1 MNRSLG
7 HSSADSPGQR
17 QLPRYAVSVALAM
30 ILALAALLRLW
41 RLGAAGY
48 GSQYYAAGVLS
59 MLDSWHN
66 FFFNSFDPAGFVSV
80 DKPPLALWLQAASA
94 KVFGFSAWSVLLPQA
109 LEGTAAVALLYH
121 LVQRCCGRG
130 AALLAALFLALTP
143 VSVAIDRS
151 NNTDSCLVLAL
162 LAAAWVASLAAES
175 GSWRL
180 LLACMAVLGVAFN
193 VKMLAAIVI
202 LPPLVAVYL
211 LGAAAPMRRK
221 LAQLVPAAA
230 VLLIVS
236 LFWCVAYDLTPA
248 ASRPYAG
255 STQTNSMLEL
265 VIGEN
270 GVRRFVR
277 NARIGV
283 PASSGPSSPPAA
295 ASQPAPGS
303 QPTAAGAAN
312 GNRGQGRGADRVPIG
327 PLRLA
332 NPMLADQMGWLYP
345 LALFAAVAGLWRR
358 RPLPLGPQDSALLLW
373 AGWVLVYGLVLS
385 FAGGIFH
392 AYYLAAMAP
401 PVCALAA
408 LGVTRLWNGYRA
420 GGRRALALPCGLL
433 IVVAWEAYISYGYQ
447 ASQLVNLQG
456 VAGPPVQALRAVQNA
471 LLAASAGA
479 VLLAAG
485 VLLLAWKWP
494 RPLQAWSRPALWL
507 GVVALLLTPAA
518 WSLGS
523 ARRTGAA
530 NSPAAQPLSF
540 APDNPARG
548 RRPNTDAD
556 PRLLAFLAAHDHG
569 QRFLLATPS
578 SQQAAPIILATGK
591 AVLAMGG
598 FAGSDPILTPA
609 SLGRMVEAGQ
619 LRFALV
625 TEADPGG
632 FALRAQSV
640 LAVQAPLRDWIREHG
655 TVVDPALWRS
665 AQVTQRRTTFRAFRA
680 RNPRARRFN
689 ADTEL
694 FDLRP
699 DTPPEGD
706 SPATELQP

>member
-1 MNRSLG
+1 MSRTLERSNE
-7 HSSADSPGQR
+7 DSPAHR
-17 QLPRYAVSVALAM
+17 DFPKYAVSAALAM

-41 RLGAAGY
+41 RLGVGGF

-94 KVFGFSAWSVLLPQA
+94 RIFGFSAWSIQLPQA

-121 LVQRCCGRG
+121 LVQRRFGRPAG
-130 AALLAALFLALTP
+130 LLAALFLALTP

-162 LAAAWVASLAAES
+162 LAAAWAATLAAES
-175 GSWRL
+175 GSWRM
-180 LLACMAVLGVAFN
+180 LLACMALLGVAFN
-193 VKMLAAIVI
+193 VKMLAAIVV

-211 LGAAAPMRRK
+211 LGAPVPMRRK
-221 LAQLVPAAA
+221 VAYMLPAGA
-230 VLLIVS
+230 VLLAVS
-236 LFWCVAYDLTPA
+236 LPWCAAYDLTPA

-277 NARIGV
+277 RAHIG
-283 PASSGPSSPPAA
+283 AA
-295 ASQPAPGS
+295 AGS
-303 QPTAAGAAN
+303 QPIASSQPVSTGAVT
-312 GNRGQGRGADRVPIG
+312 GTRGVGRGSDRVPVG

-332 NPMLADQMGWLYP
+332 NPLLADQMGWLYP
-345 LALFAAVAGLWRR
+345 LALLAVAAGPWRR
-358 RPLPLGPQDSALLLW
+358 RALPLGPQDSALLLW
-373 AGWVLVYGLVLS
+373 AGWALIYGLVLS

-408 LGVTRLWNGYRA
+408 IGIMRLWNGYRE
-420 GGRRALALPCGLL
+420 GGRGALALPFWLL
-433 IVVAWEAYISYGYQ
+433 IVVAWEIYISRGYQ
-447 ASQLVNLQG
+447 AWQLNNLRQA
-456 VAGPPVQALRAVQNA
+456 AGPPAEALSSLYHA
-471 LLAASAGA
+471 LIAASAGA
-479 VLLAAG
+479 ALLSAG
-485 VLLLAWKWP
+485 LLLLAWARP
-494 RPLQAWSRPALWL
+494 RALKAWSRPALWV
-507 GVVALLLTPAA
+507 GVLAVLLTPAA

-523 ARRTGAA
+523 VRRSGAA
-530 NSPAAQPLSF
+530 NSPSAQPPSI
-540 APDNPARG
+540 ATDNTLRG
-548 RRPNTDAD
+548 RRSNTEAD
-556 PRLLAFLAAHDHG
+556 PRLLAFLALHDKG

-609 SLGRMVEAGQ
+609 SLSRMVQEGQ

-625 TEADPGG
+625 GEADPGG
-632 FALRAQSV
+632 FAVRAQAV
-640 LAVQAPLRDWIREHG
+640 QAVQAPLSDWIRGHG
-655 TVVDPALWRS
+655 SVVDPALWRS
-665 AQVTQRRTTFRAFRA
+665 AQVTPPRGTSDRP
-680 RNPRARRFN
+680 RNQRARRLN
-689 ADTEL
+689 ANTEL
-694 FDLRP
+694 FDLQP
-699 DTPPEGD
+699 KTPPEAGR
-706 SPATELQP
+706 PATGQQP

>member
-1 MNRSLG
+1 MNRILDR
-7 HSSADSPGQR
+7 SSEDSIAHR
-17 QLPRYAVSVALAM
+17 DLSTYAVCVALAL

-41 RLGAAGY
+41 RLGAAGF

-66 FFFNSFDPAGFVSV
+66 FFFNSFDPAGFVSI
-80 DKPPLALWLQAASA
+80 DKPPLALWLQAGTA
-94 KVFGFSAWSVLLPQA
+94 KAFGFSPWSVLLPQA
-109 LEGTAAVALLYH
+109 LEGTLAVALLYH
-121 LVQRCCGRG
+121 LVQRRCGRPAG
-130 AALLAALFLALTP
+130 LLAALFLALTP

-151 NNTDSCLVLAL
+151 NNTDSSLVLAL
-162 LAAAWVASLAAES
+162 LAAAWAATLAAES
-175 GSWRL
+175 GSWRML
-180 LLACMAVLGVAFN
+180 LVCMVLLGVAFN
-193 VKMLAAIVI
+193 VKMLAAIVV
-202 LPPLVAVYL
+202 LPPLLAVYL
-211 LGAAAPMRRK
+211 LGAPMPMRRK
-221 LAQLVPAAA
+221 LAHLLPAAA
-230 VLLIVS
+230 VLLAVS
-236 LFWCVAYDLTPA
+236 LVWCIAYDLTPA

-270 GVRRFVR
+270 GMRRFVR
-277 NARIGV
+277 TARIGAAGGSA
-283 PASSGPSSPPAA
+283 PGLQPAA
-295 ASQPAPGS
+295 GS
-303 QPTAAGAAN
+303 QPLATGAAG
-312 GNRGQGRGADRVPIG
+312 GGRGAGRGADRVPIG
-327 PLRLA
+327 PLRLTS
-332 NPMLADQMGWLYP
+332 PLLADQMGWLYP

-358 RPLPLGPQDSALLLW
+358 RPLPLRPEDSALLLW
-373 AGWVLVYGLVLS
+373 AGWALVYGLVLS

-408 LGVTRLWNGYRA
+408 IGVMRLWRGYREA
-420 GGRRALALPCGLL
+420 GGRSLGLPCGLL
-433 IVVAWEAYISYGYQ
+433 IVVAWEIYISYGYQ
-447 ASQLVNLQG
+447 SWQLGNLRG
-456 VAGPPVQALRAVQNA
+456 AAGPAVEALRSVQNA
-471 LLAASAGA
+471 LTAASAGT

-485 VLLLAWKWP
+485 VLLLMWARP
-494 RPLQAWSRPALWL
+494 RLLEAWSRPALWL
-507 GVVALLLTPAA
+507 GILAVLLMPAA

-523 ARRTGAA
+523 ARRAGAA
-530 NSPAAQPLSF
+530 NSPAAQPLSI
-540 APDNPARG
+540 ATDNVPRG
-548 RRPNTDAD
+548 RRPNAEAD
-556 PRLLAFLAAHDHG
+556 PRLLAFLALHDQG

-609 SLGRMVEAGQ
+609 SLSRMVQEGQ

-632 FALRAQSV
+632 FAARAQ
-640 LAVQAPLRDWIREHG
+640 AVQAVQGPLRDWIREHG
-655 TVVDPALWRS
+655 TVIDPAQWRS
-665 AQVTQRRTTFRAFRA
+665 AQLTPRRNTFRNNRP

-699 DTPPEGD
+699 DSPPAQAG
-706 SPATELQP
+706 PAATGQQP